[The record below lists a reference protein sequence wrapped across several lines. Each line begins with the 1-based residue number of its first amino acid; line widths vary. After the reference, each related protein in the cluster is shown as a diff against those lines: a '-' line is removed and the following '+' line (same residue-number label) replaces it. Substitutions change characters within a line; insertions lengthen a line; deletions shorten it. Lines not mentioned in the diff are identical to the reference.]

1 MFSTFSNAEAF
12 VARHRRL
19 VPVAG
24 VVSGV
29 FCALFILWACQVWTP
44 PAFCLFWAVCFVCA
58 VRGLCAK
65 PTRREGLACGV
76 FSAVFCFFTL
86 GQNAVA
92 GTMHFGLSF
101 LLFWILLSALLFPIL
116 LGLCR
121 FLVHLPAVETPAK
134 PAGPLWRQLAL
145 YTGVILVL
153 WLPVF
158 LCWGPVR
165 LDVDSVQLLEQ
176 AFLGG
181 LNDAHPIFY
190 TLLLRLILWPF
201 YTLGLM
207 ELEAY
212 VFGFLQMT
220 AVATMLAYS
229 LVWMRRRGAGLVAVG
244 LAFALFGGCTMY
256 AFQSLVIWKDP
267 LFNGVL
273 LLYCLFLFDTARCR
287 GENLRRKGPLIHF
300 VVLTLLLCFLRGN
313 GWPIAAVVCLAL
325 CALRPARRR
334 IVTVLL
340 PVLIAV
346 KLITGPLYGA
356 LGVQNPLAAE
366 SWAVPLQ
373 QLAYVASSEPE
384 AFRPEQAE
392 TIARIIPVE
401 AMAESYSPITVDPV
415 KTSSEFNADYFA
427 TARGKLDFLSVWA
440 QLLPGHWQSYLK
452 AWLAE
457 VAGYVSPRFDGGS
470 YSFPYEGSSGAFG
483 ITTKDIVLGLT
494 GWAGLR
500 DELEARAVFFPPAL
514 MAYGLLLCGIVQVL
528 RRQSRL
534 LLAYLPLYLVWV
546 GLVLG
551 APNYMQIRYLLVFAY
566 FIPCALFT
574 LFAPVHAGKVAID
587 EKAASIV

>member
-29 FCALFILWACQVWTP
+29 FCALFVLWACQVWTP

-121 FLVHLPAVETPAK
+121 FLVHLPAVETPTK

-207 ELEAY
+207 ELGAY

-220 AVATMLAYS
+220 AVAAMLAYG

-244 LAFALFGGCTMY
+244 IAFALFGGCTMY

-273 LLYCLFLFDTARCR
+273 LLYCLFLFDTAGCR
-287 GENLRRKGPLIHF
+287 GENLRQKGPLVHF

-346 KLITGPLYGA
+346 KLITGPVYGA
-356 LGVQNPLAAE
+356 LGVQSPLTAE

-384 AFRPEQAE
+384 AFSPEQAE

-427 TARGKLDFLSVWA
+427 TTQGKLDFLSVWA

-534 LLAYLPLYLVWV
+534 LLAYLPLYLVWA

-574 LFAPVHAGKVAID
+574 LFAPVRAGKVAID

>member
-12 VARHRRL
+12 VRRHRRL
-19 VPVAG
+19 VPIAG
-24 VVSGV
+24 VVSAA
-29 FCALFILWACQVWTP
+29 FCALFLLWACQVWTP
-44 PAFCLFWAVCFVCA
+44 PAVCLFWGVCFVCA
-58 VRGLCAK
+58 VRGLCAR
-65 PTRREGLACGV
+65 PGRRESLLCGI
-76 FSAVFCFFTL
+76 FSALFCFFTL
-86 GQNAVA
+86 GQNVVS

-101 LLFWILLSALLFPIL
+101 LIFWVALSALLFPIL

-121 FLVHLPAVETPAK
+121 FLVHLPAVEAPIK
-134 PAGPLWRQLAL
+134 PAGPLWRQLVL
-145 YTGVILVL
+145 YTGIILVL

-176 AFLGG
+176 AFHGG

-201 YTLGLM
+201 YKLGLM
-207 ELEAY
+207 ELGAY
-212 VFGFLQMT
+212 LFGFLQMT
-220 AVATMLAYS
+220 AVAAMLAYS

-244 LAFALFGGCTMY
+244 LSFALFGGCTMY
-256 AFQSLVIWKDP
+256 AFQSLVVWKDP

-287 GENLRRKGPLIHF
+287 GENLLQKGPLIHF

-346 KLITGPLYGA
+346 KLITGPVYGA
-356 LGVQNPLAAE
+356 LGVQSPLAAE

-384 AFRPEQAE
+384 AFSPEQAE
-392 TIARIIPVE
+392 TIARVIPVE
-401 AMAESYSPITVDPV
+401 AMAQSYSPITVDPV
-415 KTSSEFNADYFA
+415 KTSSEFNAEYFA
-427 TARGKLDFLSVWA
+427 TSQGKLDFLSVWA
-440 QLLPGHWQSYLK
+440 QLLPGHWQGYLK

-470 YSFPYEGSSGAFG
+470 YSFPYEGSNGAFG
-483 ITTKDIVLGLT
+483 ITSKDIVLGLT

-514 MAYGLLLCGIVQVL
+514 MAYGLLLCGIVQIL

-534 LLAYLPLYLVWV
+534 LLAYLPLYLVWA

-551 APNYMQIRYLLVFAY
+551 APNYMQIRYLLVFA
-566 FIPCALFT
+566 FFLPCALFT
-574 LFAPVHAGKVAID
+574 LFSPVRAGKVGID
-587 EKAASIV
+587 EKAAAIV